1 VTTATNGADTRER
14 VMNAAADLFAA
25 RGFAGTSISAIRNAS
40 GVLPSSIY
48 WEFGSKEGILLA
60 VLEDSA
66 ARWLEQAR
74 ACAVRAMAEPTDSP
88 ADRLGAYLEYLA
100 DALAERPEFMRLL
113 LLLSLERRNVDER
126 SLQAIRRV
134 RERAIE
140 SLAHLYVDAGI
151 VDQAVQGTAVIDLAR
166 ASLAFFDGA
175 FIAAQVDPKTA
186 DLRRMFSLLRA
197 GITAG
202 VTRADEALPDRVIDR
217 RERPTHRVSIV
228 MPKGFE

>member
-1 VTTATNGADTRER
+1 MTVSAPGTDTRER
-14 VMNAAADLFAA
+14 VMGAASELFAA

-40 GVLPSSIY
+40 GVLPSSMY

-66 ARWLEQAR
+66 ARWLGQAR
-74 ACAVRAMAEPTDSP
+74 ACAVRAMAEPTHSP

-100 DALAERPEFMRLL
+100 DALGERPEFMHLL
-113 LLLSLERRNVDER
+113 LLLSLERRDVDER

-140 SLAHLYVDAGI
+140 GLAHLYAEAGI
-151 VDQAVQGTAVIDLAR
+151 VDQAVQGTAVIELAR

-175 FIAAQVDPKTA
+175 FIAAQVDPTTA

-197 GITAG
+197 AITAG
-202 VTRADEALPDRVIDR
+202 VTRAESRRDRI
-217 RERPTHRVSIV
+217 E
-228 MPKGFE
+228 